1 MGLKGTHISKI
12 KAVYDKPT
20 ANLILNG
27 KAESIYSKISNK
39 HGAPHSPLL
48 LSIVLE
54 VLDTTRKEK
63 INNRNPNWK
72 EEVIF
77 ADSMILYIANAK
89 ETIRKFSKV
98 AGYKVNTQK
107 SLAFLYTNNENSER

>member
-54 VLDTTRKEK
+54 VLDMTRKEK

-72 EEVIF
+72 EEEVIF
-77 ADSMILYIANAK
+77 ADSMILYTGTPNDAISKLLGLMN
-89 ETIRKFSKV
+89 EFSKV
-98 AGYKVNTQK
+98 
-107 SLAFLYTNNENSER
+107 S